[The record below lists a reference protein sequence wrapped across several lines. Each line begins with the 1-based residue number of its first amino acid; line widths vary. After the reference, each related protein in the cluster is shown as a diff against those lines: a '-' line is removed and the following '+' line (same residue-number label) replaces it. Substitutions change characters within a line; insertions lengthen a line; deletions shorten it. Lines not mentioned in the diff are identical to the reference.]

1 VLIRPLSGITH
12 HLSDSASSALRDDP
26 DAQTMRLIGY

>member
-1 VLIRPLSGITH
+1 MTH
-12 HLSDSASSALRDDP
+12 HLSGSASSALRDDP